1 MSLKKKWEFENGGR
15 QFMGYEA
22 IQEIHVKTDSK
33 ELATALVDLL
43 APNADLQ
50 CNGTLPLLKNR
61 QLLEAQVILK
71 SGEKALAK
79 AKLFADGLD
88 MKVGKTQQV
97 DDGSRMYNG
106 VTVLGACAKS
116 YDGMLLGGGGSS
128 RNVIA
133 DSVEVKASTNLVVE
147 LN

>member
-1 MSLKKKWEFENGGR
+1 MKK
-15 QFMGYEA
+15 
-22 IQEIHVKTDSK
+22 
-33 ELATALVDLL
+33 
-43 APNADLQ
+43 
-50 CNGTLPLLKNR
+50 R

-88 MKVGKTQQV
+88 MKLGKTQQV
-97 DDGSRMYNG
+97 SDGSSMYEG
-106 VTVLGACAKS
+106 ITVLGDARAKS
-116 YDGMLLGGGGSS
+116 YDTMLLSRGSS